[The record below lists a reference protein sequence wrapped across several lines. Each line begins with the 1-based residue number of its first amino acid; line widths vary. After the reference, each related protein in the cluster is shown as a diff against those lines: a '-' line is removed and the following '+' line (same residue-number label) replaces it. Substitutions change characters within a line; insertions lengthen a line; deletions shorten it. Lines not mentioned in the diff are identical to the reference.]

1 MKKKNQFVKIITIM
15 VIIVMLIASF
25 WTGFLVLLWPS
36 WNIKTK
42 DNKDDNTQK
51 IYNDIVWDDNLKD
64 WYTTWDIISTWSAT
78 TLWTVVST
86 GSK

>member
-36 WNIKTK
+36 WNIETK

>member
-36 WNIKTK
+36 WNIETK

-64 WYTTWDIISTWSAT
+64 WYTTWDIILTWSAT